1 MLRQANL
8 LYVLSS
14 AALPAL
20 YTSAA
25 GAAPNRE
32 IAKTCTVVTQ
42 EEVGKLGAPS
52 VADALKALP
61 TSAAPGSCIQ
71 GPPLRPFD
79 RSILDAHNLE
89 RASVGAPPLK
99 WDPVLQEHAMAR
111 AREIAQLR
119 QLTHAPREGRGTE
132 RENILSAPIG
142 YSAAQMM
149 QLWTAEKRH
158 FKAGLFPDVSDTG
171 NWSDVAHY
179 TQMVWSTTTSIGC
192 DYAAGGGFDWLVC
205 RYDPGGNKDGKPVI
219 AQSNS
224 QVSAGPVDGDHMRA
238 NGMATHAP
246 YAPNPTVINLIGDG
260 FIYGNIDL
268 QSDADRINLEPGV
281 GELPRT
287 AGTDAGSPLS
297 EVYGDTTIDAPTLP
311 DAEVFAPNPPPKLE
325 DPM

>member
-1 MLRQANL
+1 MLRQADL
-8 LYVLSS
+8 LYMVSV

-20 YTSAA
+20 YASGA
-25 GAAPNRE
+25 GAAPVRE
-32 IAKTCTVVTQ
+32 MAQTCTVVTQ
-42 EEVGKLGAPS
+42 EDLRKVGTPS

-61 TSAAPGSCIQ
+61 TSAAPGSCNQ
-71 GPPLRPFD
+71 GRPLRPFD

-99 WDPVLQEHAMAR
+99 WDPVLQEHALAR

-149 QLWTAEKRH
+149 QLWTDEKRH

-192 DYAAGGGFDWLVC
+192 DYAPGGGFNWVVC

-219 AQSNS
+219 AESNS
-224 QVSAGPVDGDHMRA
+224 QVSAGPVDGEHMRA
-238 NGMATHAP
+238 NSMAADAA
-246 YAPNPTVINLIGDG
+246 YAPNPTVINLLGDG

-268 QSDADRINLEPGV
+268 QSDADRITLEPGV

-287 AGTDAGSPLS
+287 AGTDAGSPLV
-297 EVYGDTTIDAPTLP
+297 EVYGETTIDAPTLP
-311 DAEVFAPNPPPKLE
+311 DAEVFAPDPPPKLE